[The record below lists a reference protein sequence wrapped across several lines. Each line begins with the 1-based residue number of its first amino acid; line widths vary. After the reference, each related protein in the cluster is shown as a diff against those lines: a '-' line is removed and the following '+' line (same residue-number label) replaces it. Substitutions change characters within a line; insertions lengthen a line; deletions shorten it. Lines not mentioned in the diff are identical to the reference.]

1 MKKFIMLAILAI
13 LPHLCF
19 SQVGYPKIIVL
30 ESDTVVAISRA
41 QVKNLNLL
49 HVKYDFASIQLDSLE
64 KVANDCQELILI
76 NKGLQKSIVTK
87 DSLVLSKDSTYTA
100 IINVKDQNIEKLQ
113 RKIKKRTV
121 IGSVVGGLLII
132 LIVIFAA
139 S

>member
-1 MKKFIMLAILAI
+1 MKKLIMLAILAI

-19 SQVGYPKIIVL
+19 SQVGYPRIIVL

-49 HVKYDFASIQLDSLE
+49 HVNYDFASIQLDSLE
-64 KVANDCQELILI
+64 RVATDCQELILI
-76 NKGLQKSIVTK
+76 NKDLQRSIITK
-87 DSLVLSKDSTYTA
+87 DSLVSNKDSVYTE
-100 IINVKDQNIEKLQ
+100 IITVKDKNINKLE

-121 IGSVVGGLLII
+121 IGSAIGGLLVI

>member
-1 MKKFIMLAILAI
+1 MKKLIMLVILAI

-19 SQVGYPKIIVL
+19 SQVGYPRIIVL
-30 ESDTVVAISRA
+30 ESDTVVVISRA

-49 HVKYDFASIQLDSLE
+49 HVNYDFASIQLDSLE
-64 KVANDCQELILI
+64 RVATDCQELILI
-76 NKGLQKSIVTK
+76 NKDLQRSIITK
-87 DSLVLSKDSTYTA
+87 DSLVSNKDSVYTE
-100 IINVKDQNIEKLQ
+100 IITVKDKNINKLE

-121 IGSVVGGLLII
+121 IGSVIGGLLVI

>member
-64 KVANDCQELILI
+64 KVADDCQELILI

>member
-1 MKKFIMLAILAI
+1 MKKLIMLAILAI

-19 SQVGYPKIIVL
+19 SQVGYPRIIVL
-30 ESDTVVAISRA
+30 ESDTVVVISRA

-49 HVKYDFASIQLDSLE
+49 HVNYDFASIQLDSLE
-64 KVANDCQELILI
+64 RVATDCQELILI
-76 NKGLQKSIVTK
+76 NKDLQRSIITK
-87 DSLVLSKDSTYTA
+87 DSLVSNKDSVYTE
-100 IINVKDQNIEKLQ
+100 IITVKDKNINKLE

-121 IGSVVGGLLII
+121 IGSAIGGLLVI

>member
-64 KVANDCQELILI
+64 KVADDCQELILI
-76 NKGLQKSIVTK
+76 NKDLQKSIVTK
-87 DSLVLSKDSTYTA
+87 DSLVLNKDSTYTA
-100 IINVKDQNIEKLQ
+100 IINVKDENIEKLQ

-121 IGSVVGGLLII
+121 IGSVIGGLLVI

>member
-1 MKKFIMLAILAI
+1 M
-13 LPHLCF
+13 CF
-19 SQVGYPKIIVL
+19 SQVGYPRIIVL

-49 HVKYDFASIQLDSLE
+49 HVKYDFAAIQLDSLE
-64 KVANDCQELILI
+64 RVATDCQELILI
-76 NKGLQKSIVTK
+76 NKDLQRSIITK
-87 DSLVLSKDSTYTA
+87 DSLVSNKDSVYTK
-100 IINVKDQNIEKLQ
+100 IITVKNNNINTLE

-121 IGSVVGGLLII
+121 IGSVIGGLLVI

>member
-1 MKKFIMLAILAI
+1 MKKLIMLAILAI

-19 SQVGYPKIIVL
+19 SQVGYPRIIVL

-49 HVKYDFASIQLDSLE
+49 HVNYDFASIQLDSLE
-64 KVANDCQELILI
+64 RVATDCQELILI
-76 NKGLQKSIVTK
+76 NKDLQRSIITK
-87 DSLVLSKDSTYTA
+87 DSLVSNKDSVYTE
-100 IINVKDQNIEKLQ
+100 IITVKDKNINKLE

-121 IGSVVGGLLII
+121 IGSVIGGLLLI
-132 LIVIFAA
+132 LIVIFAV

>member
-1 MKKFIMLAILAI
+1 
-13 LPHLCF
+13 LCF
-19 SQVGYPKIIVL
+19 SQVGYPRIIVL

-49 HVKYDFASIQLDSLE
+49 HVNYDFASIQLDSLE
-64 KVANDCQELILI
+64 RVATDCQELILI
-76 NKGLQKSIVTK
+76 NKDLQRSIITK
-87 DSLVLSKDSTYTA
+87 DSLVYNKDSVYTE
-100 IINVKDQNIEKLQ
+100 IITVKDKNINKLE

-121 IGSVVGGLLII
+121 IGSVIGGLLVI

>member
-1 MKKFIMLAILAI
+1 MKKLIMLVILAI

-19 SQVGYPKIIVL
+19 SQVGYPRIIVL
-30 ESDTVVAISRA
+30 ESDTVVVISRA

-49 HVKYDFASIQLDSLE
+49 HVNYDFASIQLDSLE
-64 KVANDCQELILI
+64 KVATDCQELILI
-76 NKGLQKSIVTK
+76 NKDLQRSIITK
-87 DSLVLSKDSTYTA
+87 DSLVSNKDSVYTE
-100 IINVKDQNIEKLQ
+100 IITVKDKNINKLE

-121 IGSVVGGLLII
+121 IGSVIGGLLVI

>member
-1 MKKFIMLAILAI
+1 M
-13 LPHLCF
+13 CF

-64 KVANDCQELILI
+64 KVADDCQELILI

>member
-1 MKKFIMLAILAI
+1 MLAILAI

-64 KVANDCQELILI
+64 KVADDCQELILI

-100 IINVKDQNIEKLQ
+100 IINVKDQNIDKLQ

>member
-1 MKKFIMLAILAI
+1 MKKLIMLAILAI

-19 SQVGYPKIIVL
+19 SQVGYPRIIVL

-49 HVKYDFASIQLDSLE
+49 HVNYDFASIQLDSLE
-64 KVANDCQELILI
+64 RVATDCQELILI
-76 NKGLQKSIVTK
+76 NKNLQRSIITK
-87 DSLVLSKDSTYTA
+87 DSLVSNKDSVYTE
-100 IINVKDQNIEKLQ
+100 IITVKDKNINKLE

-121 IGSVVGGLLII
+121 IGSVIGGLLLI
-132 LIVIFAA
+132 LIVIFAV

>member
-1 MKKFIMLAILAI
+1 
-13 LPHLCF
+13 
-19 SQVGYPKIIVL
+19 
-30 ESDTVVAISRA
+30 
-41 QVKNLNLL
+41 
-49 HVKYDFASIQLDSLE
+49 LDSLE
-64 KVANDCQELILI
+64 KVADDCQELILI

>member
-1 MKKFIMLAILAI
+1 MKKLIMLAILAI

-19 SQVGYPKIIVL
+19 WQVGYPRIIIL
-30 ESDTVVAISRA
+30 ESDTVVVISRA

-49 HVKYDFASIQLDSLE
+49 HVNYDFASIQLDSLE
-64 KVANDCQELILI
+64 RVATDCQELILI
-76 NKGLQKSIVTK
+76 NKDLQRSIITK
-87 DSLVLSKDSTYTA
+87 DSLVSNKDSVYTE
-100 IINVKDQNIEKLQ
+100 IITVKDKNINKLE

-121 IGSVVGGLLII
+121 IGSAIGGLLVI

>member
-1 MKKFIMLAILAI
+1 MKKLIMLVILAI

-19 SQVGYPKIIVL
+19 SQVGYPRIIVL
-30 ESDTVVAISRA
+30 ESDTVVVISRA

-49 HVKYDFASIQLDSLE
+49 HVNYDFASIQLDSLE
-64 KVANDCQELILI
+64 RVATDCQELILI
-76 NKGLQKSIVTK
+76 NKDLQRSIITK
-87 DSLVLSKDSTYTA
+87 DSLLSNKDSVYTE
-100 IINVKDQNIEKLQ
+100 IITVKDKNINKLE

-121 IGSVVGGLLII
+121 IGSVIGGLLVI

>member
-1 MKKFIMLAILAI
+1 MKKLIMLAILAI

-19 SQVGYPKIIVL
+19 SQVGYPRIIVL
-30 ESDTVVAISRA
+30 ESDTVVVISRA

-49 HVKYDFASIQLDSLE
+49 HVNYDFASIQLDSLE
-64 KVANDCQELILI
+64 RVATDCQELILI
-76 NKGLQKSIVTK
+76 NKDLQRSIITK
-87 DSLVLSKDSTYTA
+87 DSLVSNKDSVYTE
-100 IINVKDQNIEKLQ
+100 IITVKDKNINKLE

-121 IGSVVGGLLII
+121 IGSVIGGLLVI

>member
-1 MKKFIMLAILAI
+1 M
-13 LPHLCF
+13 CF
-19 SQVGYPKIIVL
+19 SQVGYPRIIVL

-49 HVKYDFASIQLDSLE
+49 HVNYDFASIQLDSLE
-64 KVANDCQELILI
+64 RVATDCQELILI
-76 NKGLQKSIVTK
+76 NKDLQRSIITK
-87 DSLVLSKDSTYTA
+87 DSLVYNKDSVYTE
-100 IINVKDQNIEKLQ
+100 IITVKDKNINKLE

-121 IGSVVGGLLII
+121 IGSVIGGLLVI

>member
-1 MKKFIMLAILAI
+1 
-13 LPHLCF
+13 LCF

-64 KVANDCQELILI
+64 KVADDCQELILI

>member
-49 HVKYDFASIQLDSLE
+49 HINYDFASIQLDSLE
-64 KVANDCQELILI
+64 KVADDCQELILI
-76 NKGLQKSIVTK
+76 NKDLQKSIVTK
-87 DSLVLSKDSTYTA
+87 DSLVLNKDSTYKA
-100 IINVKDQNIEKLQ
+100 IINVKDENIEKLQ

-121 IGSVVGGLLII
+121 IGSVIGGLLVI

>member
-1 MKKFIMLAILAI
+1 
-13 LPHLCF
+13 LCF
-19 SQVGYPKIIVL
+19 SQVGYPRIIVL

-49 HVKYDFASIQLDSLE
+49 HVKYDFAAIQLDSLE
-64 KVANDCQELILI
+64 RVAIDCQELILI
-76 NKGLQKSIVTK
+76 NKDLQRSIITK
-87 DSLVLSKDSTYTA
+87 DSLVSNKDSVYTK
-100 IINVKDQNIEKLQ
+100 IITVKDNNINKLE

-121 IGSVVGGLLII
+121 IGSVVGGLLVI

>member
-1 MKKFIMLAILAI
+1 MKKLIMLVILAI

-19 SQVGYPKIIVL
+19 SQVGYPRIIVL

-49 HVKYDFASIQLDSLE
+49 HVKYDFAAIQLDSLE
-64 KVANDCQELILI
+64 RVAIDCQELILI
-76 NKGLQKSIVTK
+76 NKDLQRSIITK
-87 DSLVLSKDSTYTA
+87 DSLVSNKDSVYTE
-100 IINVKDQNIEKLQ
+100 IITVKNNNINKLE

-121 IGSVVGGLLII
+121 IGSVIGGLLVI

>member
-1 MKKFIMLAILAI
+1 MKKLIMLVILAI

-19 SQVGYPKIIVL
+19 SQVGYPRIIVL

-49 HVKYDFASIQLDSLE
+49 HVKYDFAAIQLDSLE
-64 KVANDCQELILI
+64 RVATDCQKLILI
-76 NKGLQKSIVTK
+76 NKDLQRSIITK
-87 DSLVLSKDSTYTA
+87 DSLVSNKDSVYTE
-100 IINVKDQNIEKLQ
+100 IITVKDNNINKLE

-121 IGSVVGGLLII
+121 IGSVVGGLLVI

>member
-1 MKKFIMLAILAI
+1 MKKLIMLVILAI

-19 SQVGYPKIIVL
+19 SQVGYPRIIVL

-49 HVKYDFASIQLDSLE
+49 HVKYDFAAIQLDSLE
-64 KVANDCQELILI
+64 RVAIDCQELILI
-76 NKGLQKSIVTK
+76 NKDLQRSIITK
-87 DSLVLSKDSTYTA
+87 DSLVSNKDSVYTK
-100 IINVKDQNIEKLQ
+100 IITVKDNNINKLE

-121 IGSVVGGLLII
+121 IGSVVGGLLVI

>member
-1 MKKFIMLAILAI
+1 MKKLIMLVILAI

-19 SQVGYPKIIVL
+19 SQVGYPRIIVL
-30 ESDTVVAISRA
+30 EIDTVVAISRA

-49 HVKYDFASIQLDSLE
+49 HVKYDFAAIQLDSLE
-64 KVANDCQELILI
+64 RVAIDCQKLILI
-76 NKGLQKSIVTK
+76 NKDLQRSIITK
-87 DSLVLSKDSTYTA
+87 DSLVSNKDSVYTE
-100 IINVKDQNIEKLQ
+100 IITVKDNNINKLE

-121 IGSVVGGLLII
+121 IGSVVGGLLVI

>member
-1 MKKFIMLAILAI
+1 MKKLIMLVILAI

-19 SQVGYPKIIVL
+19 SQVGYPRIIVL
-30 ESDTVVAISRA
+30 ENDTVVVISRA

-49 HVKYDFASIQLDSLE
+49 HVNYDFASIQLDSLE
-64 KVANDCQELILI
+64 RVATDCQELILI
-76 NKGLQKSIVTK
+76 NKDLQRSIITK
-87 DSLVLSKDSTYTA
+87 DSLVSNKDSVYTE
-100 IINVKDQNIEKLQ
+100 IITVKDKNINKLE

-121 IGSVVGGLLII
+121 IGSVIGGLLVI

>member
-1 MKKFIMLAILAI
+1 M
-13 LPHLCF
+13 CF

>member
-1 MKKFIMLAILAI
+1 M
-13 LPHLCF
+13 CF

-49 HVKYDFASIQLDSLE
+49 HVKHDFASIQLDSLE
-64 KVANDCQELILI
+64 KVADDCQELILI
-76 NKGLQKSIVTK
+76 NKDLQKSIVTK
-87 DSLVLSKDSTYTA
+87 DSLVLNKDSTYTA
-100 IINVKDQNIEKLQ
+100 IINVKDENIEKLQ

-121 IGSVVGGLLII
+121 IGSVIGGLLVI

>member
-1 MKKFIMLAILAI
+1 M
-13 LPHLCF
+13 CF

-64 KVANDCQELILI
+64 KVADDCQELILI
-76 NKGLQKSIVTK
+76 NKDLQKSIVTK
-87 DSLVLSKDSTYTA
+87 DSLVLNKDSTYTA
-100 IINVKDQNIEKLQ
+100 IINVKDENIEKLQ

-121 IGSVVGGLLII
+121 IGSVIGGLLVI

>member
-1 MKKFIMLAILAI
+1 MKKLIMLVILAI

-19 SQVGYPKIIVL
+19 SQVGYPRIIVL

-49 HVKYDFASIQLDSLE
+49 HVKYDFAAIQLDSLE
-64 KVANDCQELILI
+64 RVATDCQELILI
-76 NKGLQKSIVTK
+76 NKDLQRSIITK
-87 DSLVLSKDSTYTA
+87 DSLVSNKDSVYTE
-100 IINVKDQNIEKLQ
+100 IITVKDNNINKLE

-121 IGSVVGGLLII
+121 IGSVIGGLLVI